1 MCNRTSLTIRRAG
14 APTLLA
20 LIGLA
25 LLGCNGFGTGNSTLP
40 GNTPPISAQSVY
52 RMVGNIGT
60 PFVATISDARSSW
73 TLSGV
78 VPLNILIVNIP
89 SPGAGAA
96 GSTRIVATKTTNDSR
111 LLSAVLITGFGVAQ
125 VASTFSN
132 YGTIV
137 GGINGKLTAL
147 APPAS
152 PDVRYYVKG
161 PATAVFNAVIEDS
174 STSFAL
180 QSRVATVI
188 LQDSP
193 NGGSQSGHVDGI
205 FNLVQ
210 DIGPLDIDLFFNG
223 KLVSHAAG
231 GGSQIVKVN

>member
-1 MCNRTSLTIRRAG
+1 MRNRTYLTFRRAG
-14 APTLLA
+14 ALALLA

-25 LLGCNGFGTGNSTLP
+25 APGCNGFGTVDATLP
-40 GNTPPISAQSVY
+40 GNTPPVSAQTVY
-52 RMVGNIGT
+52 RLVGSIGT
-60 PFVATISDARSSW
+60 PFVATISDTRSSW
-73 TLSGV
+73 TLNGV
-78 VPLNILIVNIP
+78 VPLNIIIVNIP
-89 SPGAGAA
+89 SPGAGAPGA
-96 GSTRIVATKTTNDSR
+96 SRIVATKTTNDSR
-111 LLSAVLITGFGVAQ
+111 LLSVEILSGFGVAD
-125 VASTFSN
+125 VASTFAN
-132 YGTIV
+132 YGTVV
-137 GGINGKLTAL
+137 GGINQKLPAL
-147 APPAS
+147 APKAS

-174 STSFAL
+174 TTAFAL
-180 QSRVATVI
+180 QSRVTTVI